1 MVAQWKLQL
10 MAKMILKEYL
20 SDRDEVLRVA
30 NEIIAAHYND
40 RPTRKEDKQR
50 EAAIR
55 SKQTELEKF
64 EKRFEKLLEMRSDGE
79 ITADIFSK
87 KGREYQERIDTL
99 REEIRKLQPDESC
112 LPPVEYYKDKI
123 SPWK

>member
-1 MVAQWKLQL
+1 